1 MTLANPQLTFIA
13 SIKEKIRLA
22 QYEALK
28 EVNTQLIR
36 LYWDIGR
43 DISEKQGESWGKS
56 VVEFL
61 SRELQKEF
69 PGISGFSE
77 RNLWLMTQFYNEY
90 HDIEFLQPLAAEINW
105 TKHIAIMVKCKDNQ
119 ERRFYIMSTKKFG
132 WSKNILIHQ
141 MENKTYKNTY

>member
-1 MTLANPQLTFIA
+1 MNVANSQLTFIA

-22 QYEALK
+22 QYEVLK

-36 LYWDIGR
+36 LYWDIGK
-43 DISEKQGESWGKS
+43 DISDRQGESWGKS
-56 VVEFL
+56 IVEVL

-90 HDIEFLQPLAAEINW
+90 HDIEFLQPLVAEISW
-105 TKHIAIMVKCKDNQ
+105 TKHLAIMTKCKDNQ
-119 ERRFYIMSTKKFG
+119 ERRFH
-132 WSKNILIHQ
+132 IHHYH
-141 MENKTYKNTY
+141 KTTQGLQTPPA